1 MVADVSPVLERLSPQ
16 DLYRQ
21 IDWLRDE
28 WNDHEEV
35 VAKKIVRLRRTLEHL
50 PSRYY
55 ERSVPLVESL
65 CRARLVRNADYLPTL
80 RALGELVSEWDRN
93 RPPLLTC
100 EMCGVNVR
108 GRDSMNR
115 HLWLVHDIE
124 EGMRTP
130 AD

>member
-1 MVADVSPVLERLSPQ
+1 MSPVLERLSPH

-28 WNDHEEV
+28 WTDDEETV
-35 VAKKIVRLRRTLEHL
+35 TRKIGRLRRTLEHL

-65 CRARLVRNADYLPTL
+65 CRARLVRNSDYLQTL

-93 RPPLLTC
+93 RPPLLRC
-100 EMCGVNVR
+100 DVCGVNVR
-108 GRDSMNR
+108 GRSALNQHR
-115 HLWLVHDIE
+115 QLVHDL
-124 EGMRTP
+124 GDD
-130 AD
+130 A